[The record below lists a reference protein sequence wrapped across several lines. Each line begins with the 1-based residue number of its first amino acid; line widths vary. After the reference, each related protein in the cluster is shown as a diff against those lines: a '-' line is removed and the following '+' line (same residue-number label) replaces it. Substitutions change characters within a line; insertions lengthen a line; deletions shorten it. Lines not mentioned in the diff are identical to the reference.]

1 MSRES
6 FSDEELARTRV
17 ILASDSQRRA
27 RIKNLRT
34 KMGFIARCVKT
45 VDELNARYADAVR
58 RPLATVPYTDAARRR
73 VVASAGALTPHKLQ
87 GRTLHKDRLV
97 LSIRPRACL
106 PSLNLGPL
114 YVALTRNVDPSDV
127 AILCPHR

>member
-1 MSRES
+1 MRLQAKYVSRES

-34 KMGFIARCVKT
+34 KMGFIARCVK
-45 VDELNARYADAVR
+45 
-58 RPLATVPYTDAARRR
+58 
-73 VVASAGALTPHKLQ
+73 
-87 GRTLHKDRLV
+87 
-97 LSIRPRACL
+97 
-106 PSLNLGPL
+106 
-114 YVALTRNVDPSDV
+114 RNVDPSDV